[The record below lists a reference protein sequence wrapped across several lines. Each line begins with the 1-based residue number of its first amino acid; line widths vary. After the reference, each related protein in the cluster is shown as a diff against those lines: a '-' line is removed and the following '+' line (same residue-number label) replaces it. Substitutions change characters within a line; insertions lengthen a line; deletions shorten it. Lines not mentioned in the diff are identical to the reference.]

1 MVGGPG
7 PQALG
12 SVPQAGSAVRGRC
25 AGPPHPPV
33 ALVAVSYPCFSSQLH
48 GEREERRG
56 PVGPPPPDLSSLH
69 TPLPRNPFAQ
79 TQQNILIKGPGSGSP
94 CLVLVGSEPLFG
106 AERLA
111 GGSCRAPFP
120 RCPVCLGWRGT
131 PEAWGLPLSGMS
143 SVPDLVPRLLGC
155 GASSV
160 FGSQSCFLPGI
171 LLASWN
177 VLLAAPGAPPSLSS
191 LSSAVTSGSH
201 FWVFPV
207 FSCRGAIRGA
217 ALCAG
222 TEYPHRPRQPISSGL
237 CISGLSS
244 LSRWTHFL
252 PAYLNRWETTQPG
265 YFCASDV
272 FRHIFSLPFV

>member
-1 MVGGPG
+1 M
-7 PQALG
+7 
-12 SVPQAGSAVRGRC
+12 RW
-25 AGPPHPPV
+25 
-33 ALVAVSYPCFSSQLH
+33 
-48 GEREERRG
+48 
-56 PVGPPPPDLSSLH
+56 PPPSSGGFGGRVIPMLFVSAAWRARGAPWACGASSPDLSSLH

-177 VLLAAPGAPPSLSS
+177 VLPAAPGAPPSLSS